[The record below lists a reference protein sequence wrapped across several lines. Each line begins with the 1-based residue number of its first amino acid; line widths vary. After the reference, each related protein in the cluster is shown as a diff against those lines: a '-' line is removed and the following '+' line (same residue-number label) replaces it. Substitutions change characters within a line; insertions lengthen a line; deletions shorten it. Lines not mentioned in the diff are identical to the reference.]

1 MSGEGLH
8 VVNEDKPFFSYV
20 STLYKSLKCEVAK
33 YFSICETDLLNQAFV
48 KTTEVNVNAC
58 NVH

>member
-1 MSGEGLH
+1 MPLTRI
-8 VVNEDKPFFSYV
+8 NPFFSYV